1 MKLQEYKKERI
12 TFAVITVLLIFIEVL
27 IALFVDDAFIR
38 PYFGDMLVVVVLYAF
53 VRIFVPHGHRLLP
66 LYIFLFAIV
75 VEVLQYFHIVDILG
89 LGGSRF
95 FRTLIGGVFDW
106 KDIGCYAVGCLA
118 MGGYEILRW
127 KKGEK

>member
-66 LYIFLFAIV
+66 LYIFLFAVV

-95 FRTLIGGVFDW
+95 FRILIGGVFDW
-106 KDIGCYAVGCLA
+106 KDIGCYAVGGLA